1 MWFSYRISSPID
13 YKSDILVNENG
24 LYSVCM
30 GWINVI
36 TVIWND
42 NEVKKRIF
50 DKTFGN
56 LKSELVC
63 GVVFGGRKYENS
75 NKFIRIFQKNRLL
88 NVVQFWI
95 DQVVWFFK
103 NKSWKMLPRSQQFN
117 LVTRTPVP
125 IKPRN
130 KKIIQFVFYNKKS
143 DRYLRQ
149 RKSSP
154 KSIPIFSLLEGFLIK

>member
-1 MWFSYRISSPID
+1 MSLPLFEMIMKWKKVF
-13 YKSDILVNENG
+13 LVKF
-24 LYSVCM
+24 LA
-30 GWINVI
+30 
-36 TVIWND
+36 IWNR
-42 NEVKKRIF
+42 NSSVEWF
-50 DKTFGN
+50 
-56 LKSELVC
+56 LV
-63 GVVFGGRKYENS
+63 VENMKIPINS
-75 NKFIRIFQKNRLL
+75 FEYFKKNRLL